1 MVSALLL
8 VGLVSLQAK
17 NSLTGQMSSGIL
29 EVFIFLPSALQGMLY
44 LYQIKVLIDEFQ
56 QPKMRQSLKKEDC
69 ETLGLLEEDNRI
81 SIKLIY

>member
-17 NSLTGQMSSGIL
+17 NSLTGEMSGIF

-44 LYQIKVLIDEFQ
+44 LYQMKMLIIEYK
-56 QPKMRQSLKKEDC
+56 QPNMRQSLKKEDC
-69 ETLGLLEEDNRI
+69 ETAGLLEEDNRI
-81 SIKLIY
+81 SMKPI